1 MTKKLDLP
9 IVYRNSDKETCFNYS
24 YKSKNNLK
32 EIFNAWDIFIDE
44 SMNSGNSHFAITINI
59 PDSFRDKKDYKDLLK
74 NKPIYFSE
82 RDKKDYNYFEDL
94 SDGLF
99 TD

>member
-1 MTKKLDLP
+1 
-9 IVYRNSDKETCFNYS
+9 
-24 YKSKNNLK
+24 
-32 EIFNAWDIFIDE
+32 
-44 SMNSGNSHFAITINI
+44 MNSGNSHFAITINI
-59 PDSFRDKKDYKDLLK
+59 PDSFRDKEDYKDLLK

-94 SDGLF
+94 SHGLF